1 MPYKFAHS
9 SRRQFVSAAACT
21 ALAAWA
27 GGASAQDPWPSKPI
41 RFVVPFA
48 AGVSPDVV
56 ARIISDPLSR
66 ALGQPVVVDNR
77 AGAAGIIGADIA
89 AKSPPDGYT
98 IFMTVNSIMGV
109 NPNVYTKLP
118 YDTFRDF
125 TPVTQVAIVPYV
137 LITGPRQPYNSLTD
151 LIDKAKAHPKS
162 IEYGSLGVG
171 SGPHVVMEMMN
182 NMARIQMLHVPYK
195 GSPLQ
200 DVLAGQIPLAFET
213 ATTAV
218 PLIKTGKAKALAITS
233 PRRSR
238 ALPDVPTVAE
248 LLPGYDGDGWQGIY
262 APAKTPKHIV
272 DRYNQEIAK
281 ILKNPETQKKLDEL
295 GLIAVGS
302 SVDDFARVSRSEYEK
317 WGKIAKANNI
327 RVEN

>member
-1 MPYKFAHS
+1 MPYEFAHF
-9 SRRQFVSAAACT
+9 SRRQLLSAAACT
-21 ALAAWA
+21 ALAAWT

-98 IFMTVNSIMGV
+98 IFMAVNSIMGV

-118 YDTFRDF
+118 YDTFHDF
-125 TPVTQVAIVPYV
+125 TPITQVAIVPYV

-233 PRRSR
+233 PRRSP

-262 APAKTPKHIV
+262 APAKTPKPIV
-272 DRYNQEIAK
+272 DRLNLE
-281 ILKNPETQKKLDEL
+281 
-295 GLIAVGS
+295 
-302 SVDDFARVSRSEYEK
+302 
-317 WGKIAKANNI
+317 IAKANHI

>member
-1 MPYKFAHS
+1 MPRLNTS
-9 SRRQFVSAAACT
+9 MPRRQM
-21 ALAAWA
+21 LAAFA
-27 GGASAQDPWPSKPI
+27 AVALTGAAPLAQAQDKWPSKPI

-56 ARIISDPLSR
+56 ARIISEPLSR

-89 AKSPPDGYT
+89 SKSAPDGYT
-98 IFMTVNSIMGV
+98 LFMTVNSIMGV

-137 LITGPRQPYNSLTD
+137 LITGPKQPYNSLSE
-151 LIDKAKAHPKS
+151 LIDKAKAHPKA

-182 NMARIQMLHVPYK
+182 NMAKIQMMHVPYK

-200 DVLAGQIPLAFET
+200 DVLAGQVPLAFET

-233 PRRSR
+233 PKRSHV
-238 ALPDVPTVAE
+238 LPDVPAVAE

-262 APAKTPKHIV
+262 APAKTPKAIV
-272 DRYNQEIAK
+272 DRYNLEIAK
-281 ILKNPETQKKLDEL
+281 ILKNPEIQKKLDDL

-302 SVDDFARVSRSEYEK
+302 SVEAFSQVSRAEYDK
-317 WGKIAKANNI
+317 WGKIAKANHI

>member
-1 MPYKFAHS
+1 MPHKFTHL
-9 SRRQFVSAAACT
+9 SRRQILTVATCISMLTWTAAQ
-21 ALAAWA
+21 
-27 GGASAQDPWPSKPI
+27 AQDNWPSKPI

-56 ARIISDPLSR
+56 ARIISEPLSR

-89 AKSPPDGYT
+89 AKSPADGYT

-125 TPVTQVAIVPYV
+125 TPITQVATVPYV
-137 LITGPRQPYNSLTD
+137 LITGPKQPYNSLAE
-151 LIDKAKAHPKS
+151 LIEKAKAKPKS

-182 NMARIQMLHVPYK
+182 NQAKIEMMHVPYK

-200 DVLAGQIPLAFET
+200 DVLAGQIPLAFEP
-213 ATTAV
+213 ATTAI
-218 PLIKTGKAKALAITS
+218 PLVKTGKAKALAITS
-233 PRRSR
+233 PKRSH
-238 ALPDVPTVAE
+238 ALPDVPAVAE
-248 LLPGYDGDGWQGIY
+248 MLPGYDGDGWQGIY
-262 APAKTPKHIV
+262 APAKTPKNIV
-272 DRYNQEIAK
+272 DRYNLEIAK
-281 ILKNPETQKKLDEL
+281 ILKNPETQKKLDDL

-302 SVDDFARVSRSEYEK
+302 SVADFNRVSRAEFEK

>member
-1 MPYKFAHS
+1 MPYEFAHF
-9 SRRQFVSAAACT
+9 SRRQLLSAAACT
-21 ALAAWA
+21 ALAAWT

>member
-1 MPYKFAHS
+1 MPYEFAHF
-9 SRRQFVSAAACT
+9 SRRQLLSAVACT
-21 ALAAWA
+21 ALAAWT

-98 IFMTVNSIMGV
+98 IFMAVNSIMGV

-125 TPVTQVAIVPYV
+125 TPITQVAIVPYV

-233 PRRSR
+233 PRRSP

-262 APAKTPKHIV
+262 APAKTPKPIV
-272 DRYNQEIAK
+272 DRLNLEIAK
-281 ILKNPETQKKLDEL
+281 ILKSPETQKKLDEL

-302 SVDDFARVSRSEYEK
+302 TVDDFARVSRSEYDK
-317 WGKIAKANNI
+317 WGKIAKANHI

>member
-1 MPYKFAHS
+1 MQTTNALF
-9 SRRQFVSAAACT
+9 SRRRALTAITSAALAGLSSA
-21 ALAAWA
+21 ALA
-27 GGASAQDPWPSKPI
+27 QDNWPSKPI
-41 RFVVPFA
+41 RLVVPFA

-89 AKSPPDGYT
+89 AKSAPDGYT

-125 TPVTQVAIVPYV
+125 TPITQVAIVPYV
-137 LITGPRQPYNSLTD
+137 LITGPKQPYQSLAD
-151 LIDKAKAHPKS
+151 LIDKAKARPKS

-171 SGPHVVMEMMN
+171 SGPHVVMEMMS
-182 NMARIQMLHVPYK
+182 NMAKIQMLHVPYK

-233 PRRSR
+233 PKRSP

-262 APAKTPKHIV
+262 APAKTPTAIV
-272 DRYNQEIAK
+272 DRYNHEIAK
-281 ILKNPETQKKLDEL
+281 ILKSPETQKKLDEL

-302 SVDDFARVSRSEYEK
+302 SVADFSRVSKAEFDK
-317 WGKIAKANNI
+317 WGKIAKANHI

>member
-1 MPYKFAHS
+1 MPYEFAHF
-9 SRRQFVSAAACT
+9 SRRQLLSAAACT
-21 ALAAWA
+21 ALAAWT

-98 IFMTVNSIMGV
+98 IFMAVNSIMGV

-125 TPVTQVAIVPYV
+125 TPITQVAIVPYV